1 MKLDDQPIVDQK
13 LLVNSK
19 LNYFSLDDP
28 YPIPVSEG
36 KYYLFLMI
44 NSFTWSLL
52 DELKYKKVCYF
63 TNWSQYRTGPA
74 KFDPENID
82 PFLCTHIIYAFAYI
96 NNQTYLITKV
106 EENDEG

>member
-1 MKLDDQPIVDQK
+1 LERAGGVFWSNGYPLMKLDDQPIVDQK

-44 NSFTWSLL
+44 NSFT
-52 DELKYKKVCYF
+52 
-63 TNWSQYRTGPA
+63 
-74 KFDPENID
+74 
-82 PFLCTHIIYAFAYI
+82 
-96 NNQTYLITKV
+96 
-106 EENDEG
+106 